1 MIKCLNHLQNTL
13 YCNPLYKFHSFTASM
28 EDIEEYNRVL
38 LYVEND
44 R

>member
-1 MIKCLNHLQNTL
+1 
-13 YCNPLYKFHSFTASM
+13 M

-44 R
+44 RQICPAEESESR